1 MKKLALLAF
10 LLCSIATYSYSQSA
24 ADTLAV
30 KQVVERESA
39 TWRSGDAKGHAGC
52 WKIQPYS
59 RVLVSTAEGKMYDV
73 PTATIANSVATT
85 ASRGGASS
93 NSNYKI
99 SIIGNSAWASF
110 DEESI
115 SKDGKKSYSAEF
127 KILEKIDGQW
137 KIVAMSV
144 HAYNK

>member
-1 MKKLALLAF
+1 MKTLTILAF
-10 LLCSIATYSYSQSA
+10 LTLSITTYTYSQST

-30 KQVVERESA
+30 KAVVEKESA
-39 TWRSGDAKGHAGC
+39 TWRSGDAKAHADC

-59 RVLVSTAEGKMYDV
+59 RVLVSTADGKMYDV
-73 PTATIANSVATT
+73 PIATITNSVASP
-85 ASRGGASS
+85 ASRGGTSV

-99 SIIGNSAWASF
+99 SISGNSAWASF

-115 SKDGKKSYSAEF
+115 SKDGQKSYSSEF
-127 KILEKIDGQW
+127 KLLEKIDGQW

-144 HAYNK
+144 HAYKK